1 MAPRDQYDP
10 ETGELLERV
19 GLAAWQKLLAVLSL
33 ALGGAGVAMG
43 GASTAPPV
51 DTAVAVSNPAG
62 GTQTGTQTPSGA
74 MMTAQEFAPAGGSA
88 GAEGQT
94 LIGEVGPG
102 EPVEEPSFWAPLFAK
117 GGLSFFLAFCIGY
130 ALRAAVK
137 VTMIGVGLIALATFG
152 LQKAGIIGE
161 IDWARAQGFWGDLTS
176 NLGEQF
182 ASLKTFVAGSLPS
195 AASGG
200 VGLFAGFR
208 RQ

>member
-10 ETGELLERV
+10 ETGELLERI
-19 GLAAWQKLLAVLSL
+19 GLAPWQKLLAVLSL
-33 ALGGAGVAMG
+33 ALGGAGLAMG
-43 GASTAPPV
+43 GASTGPPV
-51 DTAVAVSNPAG
+51 DTAVAVSDTAG
-62 GTQTGTQTPSGA
+62 GDQGENQGGA
-74 MMTAQEFAPAGGSA
+74 MMSAQGFAPAGGSA

-102 EPVEEPSFWAPLFAK
+102 EPVEEPSFWAPLLAK
-117 GGLSFFLAFCIGY
+117 GGLSFFIAFCIGY

-152 LQKAGIIGE
+152 LQKAGIISE

-182 ASLKTFVAGSLPS
+182 ASLKTFVASSLPS
-195 AASGG
+195 AASGS